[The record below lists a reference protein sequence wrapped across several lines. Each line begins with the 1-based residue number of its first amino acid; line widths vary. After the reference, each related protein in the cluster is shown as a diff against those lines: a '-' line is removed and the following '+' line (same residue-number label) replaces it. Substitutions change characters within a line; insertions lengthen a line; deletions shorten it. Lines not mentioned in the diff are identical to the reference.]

1 MFLEA
6 TGQITKKFDDLGF
19 GCISVKGVGDI
30 FFNSN
35 TEYIGSDFLSLAI
48 GQKVKAEYSETSRGL
63 LATSIKIVEAPK
75 QKPLGA
81 EAGL

>member
-1 MFLEA
+1 MEA

-19 GCISVKGVGDI
+19 GCITVKGIGDI
-30 FFNSN
+30 FFNPN

-63 LATSIKIVEAPK
+63 LATSIKTIDTPK
-75 QKPLGA
+75 QKPLEP